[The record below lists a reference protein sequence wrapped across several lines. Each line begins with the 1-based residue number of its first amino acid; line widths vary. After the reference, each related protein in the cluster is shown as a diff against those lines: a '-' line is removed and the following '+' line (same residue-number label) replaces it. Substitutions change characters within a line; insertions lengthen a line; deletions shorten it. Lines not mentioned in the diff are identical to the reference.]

1 MMERIEL
8 DHWFVDDNKLLISFM
23 RYYVDIRIYQN
34 DTNVFYQLRVLNQ
47 NKESLI
53 FNFDSLEDA
62 IVFTEQTIR
71 KSRTLKE
78 IIKSYQEQWKQE
90 KFKSL
95 KKVKK

>member
-8 DHWFVDDNKLLISFM
+8 DHWFVDDNKLLISLM

-34 DTNVFYQLRVLNQ
+34 DTTVFYQLRVLNQ

-62 IVFTEQTIR
+62 IVFTEQIIQ